1 MRLIKFMAAW
11 AFMFVVW
18 MLLTFTLDIQLIV
31 SGFTVSAVGAYL
43 FSTVFIKGSGK
54 DLLNPKRW
62 AYLVLYVPI
71 FVKGSVLASL
81 DIAWRVVHPKMP
93 IRPGIVRVP
102 THLRKDWEIT
112 LLSNSIT
119 LTPGTLLVD
128 FDQKRNELYVHW
140 IHVTKREVEAV
151 RKEIFGAYEPHLRKM
166 FE

>member
-1 MRLIKFMAAW
+1 MASGL
-11 AFMFVVW
+11 VVS
-18 MLLTFTLDIQLIV
+18 TIAACF
-31 SGFTVSAVGAYL
+31 
-43 FSTVFIKGSGK
+43 FSTIFVKGSGK

-62 AYLVLYVPI
+62 WGLLTYIPI
-71 FVKGSVLASL
+71 FVKECILASL
-81 DIAWRVVHPKMP
+81 DVAWRVLHPKMP

-128 FDQKRNELYVHW
+128 FDGKRNELYVHW

-151 RKEIFGAYEPHLRKM
+151 KKEISGAYEPHLRRM
-166 FE
+166 FER

>member
-1 MRLIKFMAAW
+1 MKLIRFVAAW
-11 AFMFVVW
+11 VFMFAVW
-18 MLLTFTLDIQLIV
+18 ILLTFTLDIQLIASGVVV
-31 SGFTVSAVGAYL
+31 SVIGAYL
-43 FSTVFIKGSGK
+43 FSTVFIRGSGK

-62 AYLVLYVPI
+62 VYLVLYIPI
-71 FVKGSVLASL
+71 FVKECLLSSL
-81 DIAWRVVHPKMP
+81 DVAWRVVHPKMP
-93 IRPGIVRVP
+93 LRPGIVRVP

-151 RKEIFGAYEPHLRKM
+151 KKEIFGAYEPHLRKM

>member
-1 MRLIKFMAAW
+1 MAAW
-11 AFMFVVW
+11 LFMFVVW

-31 SGFTVSAVGAYL
+31 SGLVVSAVGACL

-54 DLLNPKRW
+54 DFLNPRRW
-62 AYLVLYVPI
+62 AYLVLYIPI
-71 FVKGSVLASL
+71 FIKESVLASL
-81 DIAWRVVHPKMP
+81 DIAWKVVHPKMP

-140 IHVTKREVEAV
+140 IHVTKRELEAV
-151 RKEIFGAYEPHLRKM
+151 KKEISGAYEPHLRKM